1 MMLCSIPGI
10 GRKTAGI
17 LLLFAG
23 GFTHFDN
30 YRQVIALAGLSPR
43 EHTSG
48 TSIRGKVRITEMG
61 GGLIRGKLF
70 RCSFSAKKMNAACAA
85 LFDRLVP
92 RARTRSW
99 P

>member
-1 MMLCSIPGI
+1 MRKTLTQQVAAVEIELLTLLEQRSAAEMTLLCSIPSI
-10 GRKTAGI
+10 RRKTAGM

-48 TSIRGKVRITEMG
+48 TSIRGKVRIT
-61 GGLIRGKLF
+61 F
-70 RCSFSAKKMNAACAA
+70 Q
-85 LFDRLVP
+85 
-92 RARTRSW
+92 AR
-99 P
+99 